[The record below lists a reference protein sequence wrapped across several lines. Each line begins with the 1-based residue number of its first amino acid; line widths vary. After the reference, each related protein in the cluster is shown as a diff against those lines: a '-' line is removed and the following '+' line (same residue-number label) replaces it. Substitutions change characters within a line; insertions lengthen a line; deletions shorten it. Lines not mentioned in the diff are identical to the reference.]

1 MDIDVG
7 PIFRAMLRHKV
18 KFGLIIVE
26 IALTVAIMA
35 NSASMIL
42 QARRDLRIPSG
53 FDDENLVSVVGRPLD
68 RSLTDQT
75 RINEMLRED
84 REKVR
89 AMPGVRAVVNTY
101 MVPWSSYSMSTNLV
115 QAEGGSG
122 EFLRVQMY
130 STDEGLLDAL
140 QVSLIEGRMFTTEE
154 IDESTRRLYAAEMSE
169 RKPDGTL
176 KITFDTDVIVSEA
189 FARRAFGE
197 PPWVGRT
204 FVESDG
210 SRSRVTGVIDHF
222 YKPYIDK
229 HSPVSGYVSFH
240 PYRSANP
247 HVTAR
252 FLVRTEP
259 GRAAEVADAL
269 PARLFR
275 PDLPREIKAKTI
287 SYIHTMYFGP
297 QRLVAGSMAVV
308 NVLLVLV
315 TALGVAGLTSFSV
328 TERTRQIGTRR
339 ALGATAGVIVRYFLI
354 ETSLVTSTGLA
365 LGAVFAVALNL
376 AVTSMIEGQAKLD
389 FAFLVFSMV
398 LLWFVGLVSAISPA
412 MRGARISPAVATRNI

>member
-18 KFGLIIVE
+18 KFGLIVVE

-68 RSLTDQT
+68 RTLTDQT

-84 REKVR
+84 REKIR
-89 AMPGVRAVVNTY
+89 TMPGVRALVNTY
-101 MVPWSSYSMSTNLV
+101 MTPWSSYGLNTSLV

-122 EFLRVQMY
+122 EFIRVQMY
-130 STDEGLLDAL
+130 PTDEGLLDTL
-140 QVSLIEGRMFTTEE
+140 QVSLIEGRMFTPEE
-154 IDESTRRLYAAEMSE
+154 IDESTRRMYAVEMSE
-169 RKPDGTL
+169 RKPDGSL
-176 KITFDTDVIVSEA
+176 AITFDTDVIVSEA

-204 FVESDG
+204 FVESDR
-210 SRSRVTGVIDHF
+210 SRSRVVGVIDRF
-222 YKPYIDK
+222 YKPYINK
-229 HSPVSGYVSFH
+229 HSPVSQYASFH
-240 PYRSANP
+240 PYRLASPYAN
-247 HVTAR
+247 AR
-252 FLVRTEP
+252 FLIRTEP

-269 PARLFR
+269 PARLWR
-275 PDLPREIKAKTI
+275 PDQAREIKAKTI
-287 SYIHTMYFGP
+287 SYIHYMYFGP

-339 ALGATAGVIVRYFLI
+339 ALGATAGTIVRYFLV
-354 ETSLVTSTGLA
+354 ETSLVTSTGLV
-365 LGAVFAVALNL
+365 LGAMFAVVLNM
-376 AVTSMIEGQAKLD
+376 AVLSLIEGQAKLD
-389 FAFLVFSMV
+389 FAFLALSMV
-398 LLWFVGLVSAISPA
+398 LLWVVGLVSAISPA